1 MVIGII
7 FELLPLL
14 EEEVL
19 RHLVIQQLILKSR
32 RIFLAFLT
40 TTLVLARPFPKC
52 PQTKCLLERHKLR
65 IRLKP
70 FFLFCTKCLE
80 IRRGIRR
87 KPHKGSLQ
95 KATVAHKKRAVIN
108 AGGIRA
114 KIQIV
119 KVMLCQIS
127 EFFQRVKIN
136 EIGITCSSRKRL
148 VGRITIAGSC
158 QWQYLPIALFCTGE
172 KIDKPIRLLAKGA
185 NSIRI
190 GKR

>member
-1 MVIGII
+1 M
-7 FELLPLL
+7 
-14 EEEVL
+14 
-19 RHLVIQQLILKSR
+19 IQQLILKSR

-52 PQTKCLLERHKLR
+52 SQTKCFLERHKLR

-70 FFLFCTKCLE
+70 LFLFCAKRLE
-80 IRRGIRR
+80 IGWSIRC

-95 KATVAHKKRAVIN
+95 KMPMAHKKCAIIN

-119 KVMLCQIS
+119 KVMLCQIPKL
-127 EFFQRVKIN
+127 FQRIKIN
-136 EIGITCSSRKRL
+136 KIGIACSSRKRL
-148 VGRITIAGSC
+148 IGRITIAGSC
-158 QWQYLPIALFCTGE
+158 QWQYLPITLFCTGE